1 MTSASVCM
9 LSIPHYREATSEAA
23 IGKNLRPGMRLGLS
37 QRIPGFGR
45 ATDKKKGRAA
55 ELCPRDDKDCPGAG
69 RIWMRISCCSTL
81 AAFPPIAMHMRPQG
95 KRRGQPRQFPG
106 WPLWSWLFPVASG
119 PNRGAS
125 ARLKPLTLSM
135 AISPLPSTTR
145 MRLPARLLHGL
156 DSAGTCDICRIDRR
170 GSGHGLLSQN
180 KLRTPRFRYQSLTR
194 RGPASA

>member
-1 MTSASVCM
+1 
-9 LSIPHYREATSEAA
+9 
-23 IGKNLRPGMRLGLS
+23 MRLGLS

-119 PNRGAS
+119 PNRGA
-125 ARLKPLTLSM
+125 
-135 AISPLPSTTR
+135 
-145 MRLPARLLHGL
+145 
-156 DSAGTCDICRIDRR
+156 
-170 GSGHGLLSQN
+170 
-180 KLRTPRFRYQSLTR
+180 LRTSETADVVDGDKPVALDNKDALTGKTVAWLGLR
-194 RGPASA
+194 RNL